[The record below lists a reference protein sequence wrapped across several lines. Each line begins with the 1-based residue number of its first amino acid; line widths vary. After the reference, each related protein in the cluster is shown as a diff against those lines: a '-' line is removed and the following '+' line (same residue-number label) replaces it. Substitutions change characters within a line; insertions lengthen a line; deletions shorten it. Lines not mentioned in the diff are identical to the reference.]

1 MPSDSLTYFAFCGRN
16 EMDEDFYR
24 DMKSKHPKFIPGTQ
38 LISGNGNT
46 ANNLMVNL
54 PIVKYRTVNA
64 G

>member
-38 LISGNGNT
+38 LISGNGKT
-46 ANNLMVNL
+46 ANNLMANF
-54 PIVKYRTVNA
+54 PIVKYRTANA